1 MIIDSYSRGIMH
13 FSTIFKS
20 LKNKDMLRRVL
31 IIFGIIV
38 AYRLLARVP
47 VPMGDASTFK
57 EAVSNLLEKSDFSSF
72 LNLISGGGLANFSI
86 ILVGL
91 SPYITGSIII
101 QLLTKAIP
109 SLEELSNDGEAGRR
123 KINQWTRMLTVPLA
137 IIQSIA
143 YIFIL
148 YQSTISP
155 NIATDFAPS
164 MGDWALSVTAMT
176 AGSLILMWM
185 GELITEQGIGNGIS
199 TLIFAS
205 IISQLPTTLAS
216 LGAGLFDT
224 SQGSLTLFSG
234 LTLPV
239 NPTIF
244 WIVLGFAV
252 ALIIVIYF
260 LVKINEAQR
269 IITINYA
276 KRVHGNSSY
285 GGIKSILPIKLI
297 AAGVIPVIFATAFL
311 SLPALVGQV
320 ISSMNPGSEVGTT
333 LVNLF
338 SAPSA
343 NNFATIYP
351 DGLTAQWFVYPA
363 LYFILVF
370 MFTYFYTSIIFNTKE
385 IADNLQKQ
393 GGFIEGVRPGIA
405 TSKYLSKVVN
415 RLDLFGALALGVIAM
430 LPFITDYIFI
440 LTTGAP
446 MGLSISGT
454 GLLIVVTVA
463 LENLRSVDSR
473 ALMITYDDFGDELK
487 D

>member
-1 MIIDSYSRGIMH
+1 MH
-13 FSTIFKS
+13 FKTIFKS
-20 LKNKDMLRRVL
+20 LKNKDMLKRVL
-31 IIFGIIV
+31 VILGIV
-38 AYRLLARVP
+38 VVYRFLAQIP
-47 VPMGDASTFK
+47 VPMGDASTFR
-57 EAVSNLLEKSDFSSF
+57 EAVANLLEKSDFSNF
-72 LNLISGGGLANFSI
+72 LNLISGGGLASFSV

-91 SPYITGSIII
+91 SPYITSSIVI

-109 SLEELSNDGEAGRR
+109 SLEELSNDGETGRR
-123 KINQWTRMLTVPLA
+123 KINQWTRLLTIPLA
-137 IIQSIA
+137 IVQSIA

-148 YQSTISP
+148 YQSTLSA
-155 NIATDFAPS
+155 NIASDFTPT

-176 AGSLILMWM
+176 AGSVILMWF

-205 IISQLPTTLAS
+205 IISQLPTAMAS
-216 LGAGLFDT
+216 LGSALFDT
-224 SQGSLTLFSG
+224 SGGSLSLFG
-234 LTLPV
+234 WLELPV
-239 NPTIF
+239 NPTVF
-244 WIVLGFAV
+244 WIILGFSIAMLV
-252 ALIIVIYF
+252 VVYF
-260 LVKINEAQR
+260 LVKLNEAQR

-285 GGIKSILPIKLI
+285 GGIKSILPIKMI

-311 SLPALVGQV
+311 SLPALIGQV
-320 ISSMNPGSEVGTT
+320 IVSFNPGNEFGAN
-333 LVNLF
+333 LVSIF

-343 NNFATIYP
+343 NNFSTMYP
-351 DGLTAQWFVYPA
+351 DGITGQWFVYPA
-363 LYFILVF
+363 LYFVLVF

-393 GGFIEGVRPGIA
+393 GGFIEGVRPGISTA
-405 TSKYLSKVVN
+405 NYLGKVVN
-415 RLDLFGALALGVIAM
+415 RLDLFGALALGLVAM

-440 LTTGAP
+440 VITGAP
-446 MGLSISGT
+446 IGLSISGT

-473 ALMITYDDFGDELK
+473 ALMITYDDFGNELK

>member
-1 MIIDSYSRGIMH
+1 M
-13 FSTIFKS
+13 
-20 LKNKDMLRRVL
+20 LKRVL
-31 IIFGIIV
+31 VILGIIV
-38 AYRLLARVP
+38 AYRFLAQIP

-57 EAVSNLLEKSDFSSF
+57 EAVSNLLEKSDFSNF
-72 LNLISGGGLANFSI
+72 LNLISGGGLASFSI

-91 SPYITGSIII
+91 SPYITGSIVI

-109 SLEELSNDGEAGRR
+109 SLEEISNDGETGRR
-123 KINQWTRMLTVPLA
+123 KINQWTRILTVPLA
-137 IIQSIA
+137 IVQSIA

-148 YQSTISP
+148 YQSTLSA
-155 NIATDFAPS
+155 NIATDFTPTF
-164 MGDWALSVTAMT
+164 GDWALSVTAMT

-185 GELITEQGIGNGIS
+185 GELITEQGVGNGIS

-205 IISQLPTTLAS
+205 IISQLPTTMAS
-216 LGAGLFDT
+216 LGVALFDT
-224 SQGSLTLFSG
+224 SQGG
-234 LTLPV
+234 LDVFGWFELPV
-239 NPTIF
+239 NPVTF
-244 WIVLGFAV
+244 WIVLGFTLAMIV
-252 ALIIVIYF
+252 VIYF
-260 LVKINEAQR
+260 LVKLNEAQR

-276 KRVHGNSSY
+276 KRVHGNSTY

-320 ISSMNPGSEVGTT
+320 VMSVDPGNEFGASMVEI
-333 LVNLF
+333 F

-343 NNFATIYP
+343 NNFSTMYP
-351 DGLTAQWFVYPA
+351 DGITARWFVYPA
-363 LYFILVF
+363 LYFLLVF

-393 GGFIEGVRPGIA
+393 GGFIEGVRPGIT
-405 TSKYLSKVVN
+405 TSNYLNKVVN
-415 RLDLFGALALGVIAM
+415 RLNLFGALALGLIAM
-430 LPFITDYIFI
+430 LPFITDYVFI

-446 MGLSISGT
+446 IGLSISGT

-463 LENLRSVDSR
+463 LENLRSLDSR

>member
-1 MIIDSYSRGIMH
+1 MH
-13 FSTIFKS
+13 FKTIFKS

-31 IIFGIIV
+31 IIFGILV
-38 AYRLLARVP
+38 AYRLLAQIP

-57 EAVSNLLEKSDFSSF
+57 EAVSNLLEKSDFSNF
-72 LNLISGGGLANFSI
+72 LNLISGGGLASFSI

-91 SPYITGSIII
+91 SPYITGSIVI

-109 SLEELSNDGEAGRR
+109 RLEELSNDGETGRR
-123 KINQWTRMLTVPLA
+123 KINQWTRMLTIPLA
-137 IIQSIA
+137 VVQSIA

-148 YQSTISP
+148 YQSTISA
-155 NIATDFAPS
+155 NVATEFTPTFN
-164 MGDWALSVTAMT
+164 DWALSVTAMT
-176 AGSLILMWM
+176 AGSVILMWM
-185 GELITEQGIGNGIS
+185 DELITEQGIGNGIS

-205 IISQLPTTLAS
+205 IVSQLPTTMAS
-216 LGAGLFDT
+216 LGTALFDT
-224 SQGSLTLFSG
+224 SQGTLNMFG
-234 LTLPV
+234 WFELPV
-239 NPTIF
+239 NPTVF
-244 WIVLGFAV
+244 WIILGFTIAMLV
-252 ALIIVIYF
+252 VIYF
-260 LVKINEAQR
+260 LVKLNEAQR

-320 ISSMNPGSEVGTT
+320 ITTVNPGNEIGTT
-333 LVNLF
+333 LTTVF

-343 NNFATIYP
+343 NNFSTMYP
-351 DGLTAQWFVYPA
+351 DGITPQWFIYPA
-363 LYFILVF
+363 VYFVLVF
-370 MFTYFYTSIIFNTKE
+370 AFTYFYTSIIFNTKE

-393 GGFIEGVRPGIA
+393 GGFIEGVRPGIKTA
-405 TSKYLSKVVN
+405 EYLGKVVN
-415 RLDLFGALALGVIAM
+415 RLDLFGALALGLIAM
-430 LPFITDYIFI
+430 LPFATDYVFI
-440 LTTGAP
+440 LLTGAP
-446 MGLSISGT
+446 LGLSISGT

-473 ALMITYDDFGDELK
+473 ALMITYDDFGNELE

>member
-1 MIIDSYSRGIMH
+1 MH
-13 FSTIFKS
+13 FKTIFRS
-20 LKNKDMLRRVL
+20 LKNKDMLKRVM
-31 IIFGIIV
+31 IILGILV
-38 AYRLLARVP
+38 AYRLLAQIP

-57 EAVSNLLEKSDFSSF
+57 EAVSNLMQKSDFSNF
-72 LNLISGGGLANFSI
+72 LNLISGGGLASFSI

-91 SPYITGSIII
+91 SPYITGSIVV

-109 SLEELSNDGEAGRR
+109 SLEELSNDGEVGRR
-123 KINQWTRMLTVPLA
+123 KINQWTRILTVPLA
-137 IIQSIA
+137 IVQSIA

-148 YQSTISP
+148 YQSTVSA
-155 NIATDFAPS
+155 NIATEFTPTA
-164 MGDWALSVTAMT
+164 GDWALSVTAMT

-205 IISQLPTTLAS
+205 IISQLPTTMAS
-216 LGAGLFDT
+216 LGSAMFDT
-224 SQGSLTLFSG
+224 SQGSLSMFGWLE
-234 LTLPV
+234 LPV
-239 NPTIF
+239 NPTVF
-244 WIVLGFAV
+244 WIVLGFVIAMLV
-252 ALIIVIYF
+252 VIYF
-260 LVKINEAQR
+260 LVKLNEAQR

-285 GGIKSILPIKLI
+285 GGIKSILPIKMI

-320 ISSMNPGSEVGTT
+320 INSVNPGNEIGET
-333 LVNLF
+333 LVTVF

-343 NNFATIYP
+343 NNFQSMYP
-351 DGLTAQWFVYPA
+351 DGITGQWFVYPA
-363 LYFILVF
+363 MYFLLVF

-405 TSKYLSKVVN
+405 TAKYLGKVVN
-415 RLDLFGALALGVIAM
+415 HLDLFGALALGLIAM

-440 LTTGAP
+440 IITGAP
-446 MGLSISGT
+446 IGLSISGT

-463 LENLRSVDSR
+463 LENLRSLDSR
-473 ALMITYDDFGDELK
+473 ALMITYDDFNNELE

>member
-1 MIIDSYSRGIMH
+1 MH
-13 FSTIFKS
+13 FKTIFKS
-20 LKNKDMLRRVL
+20 LKNKDMLKRVM
-31 IIFGIIV
+31 IILGIIV
-38 AYRLLARVP
+38 AYRLLAQIP
-47 VPMGDASTFK
+47 APMGDASTFK

-72 LNLISGGGLANFSI
+72 LNLISGGGLASFSI
-86 ILVGL
+86 ILVGM
-91 SPYITGSIII
+91 SPYITGSIVI

-148 YQSTISP
+148 YQTTISA
-155 NIATDFAPS
+155 NIASDFTPTF
-164 MGDWALSVTAMT
+164 GDWALSVTAMT
-176 AGSLILMWM
+176 AGSVILMWF

-199 TLIFAS
+199 TIIFAS
-205 IISQLPTTLAS
+205 IISQLPTTMAS
-216 LGAGLFDT
+216 LGSALFDT
-224 SQGSLTLFSG
+224 SEGTLSLFG
-234 LTLPV
+234 WFNLPV
-239 NPTIF
+239 NPTVF
-244 WIVLGFAV
+244 WIVLGFTIAMLV
-252 ALIIVIYF
+252 VIYF

-311 SLPALVGQV
+311 SLPALIGQV
-320 ISSMNPGSEVGTT
+320 ITSIDPGNEIGANMVSI
-333 LVNLF
+333 F

-343 NNFATIYP
+343 NNYAAMYP
-351 DGLTAQWFVYPA
+351 DGITAKWFIYPA
-363 LYFILVF
+363 LYFVLVF
-370 MFTYFYTSIIFNTKE
+370 AFTYFYTSIIFNTKE

-393 GGFIEGVRPGIA
+393 GGFIEGVRPGITTA
-405 TSKYLSKVVN
+405 KYLSKVVN
-415 RLDLFGALALGVIAM
+415 RLDLFGALALGLIAM

-440 LTTGAP
+440 VITGAP
-446 MGLSISGT
+446 IGLSISGT

-473 ALMITYDDFGDELK
+473 ALMITYDDYKNDVE

>member
-1 MIIDSYSRGIMH
+1 MLKRVFII
-13 FSTIFKS
+13 
-20 LKNKDMLRRVL
+20 L
-31 IIFGIIV
+31 GIIV
-38 AYRLLARVP
+38 AYRLLAQIP

-57 EAVSNLLEKSDFSSF
+57 EAVSNLMEKSDFSSF
-72 LNLISGGGLANFSI
+72 LNLISGGGLASFSI

-91 SPYITGSIII
+91 SPYITGSIVI

-109 SLEELSNDGEAGRR
+109 SLEEISNDGETGRR

-137 IIQSIA
+137 IVQSIA

-148 YQSTISP
+148 YQSTLSA
-155 NIATDFAPS
+155 NIASDFTPTFN
-164 MGDWALSVTAMT
+164 DWALSVTSMT
-176 AGSLILMWM
+176 AGSLILMWL

-205 IISQLPTTLAS
+205 IISQLPTTMAS
-216 LGAGLFDT
+216 LGTALFDT
-224 SQGSLTLFSG
+224 SEGSLNLFDW
-234 LTLPV
+234 LEIPV

-244 WIVLGFAV
+244 WILLGFGIAMIV
-252 ALIIVIYF
+252 VIYF
-260 LVKINEAQR
+260 LVKLNEAQR

-320 ISSMNPGSEVGTT
+320 ITSIDAGNEFGEM
-333 LVNLF
+333 LVTVF

-343 NNFATIYP
+343 NNFSSMYP
-351 DGLTAQWFVYPA
+351 DGITAQWFVYPA
-363 LYFILVF
+363 LYFVLVF
-370 MFTYFYTSIIFNTKE
+370 IFTYFYTSIIFNTKE

-393 GGFIEGVRPGIA
+393 GGFIEGVRPGITTA
-405 TSKYLSKVVN
+405 NYLSKVVN
-415 RLDLFGALALGVIAM
+415 RLDLFGALALGLIAM

-446 MGLSISGT
+446 IGLSISGT

-463 LENLRSVDSR
+463 LENLRSIDSR
-473 ALMITYDDFGDELK
+473 ALMITYDDFSNESRD
-487 D
+487 

>member
-1 MIIDSYSRGIMH
+1 MH
-13 FSTIFKS
+13 FKTIFKS

-31 IIFGIIV
+31 IIVGIVV
-38 AYRLLARVP
+38 AYRLLAQIP

-57 EAVSNLLEKSDFSSF
+57 EAVSNLLEKSDFSNF
-72 LNLISGGGLANFSI
+72 LNLISGGGLASFSI

-91 SPYITGSIII
+91 SPYITGSIVV

-109 SLEELSNDGEAGRR
+109 RLEELSNDGESGRR
-123 KINQWTRMLTVPLA
+123 KINQWTRMLTIPLA
-137 IIQSIA
+137 IVQSIA

-148 YQSTISP
+148 YQSTISA
-155 NIATDFAPS
+155 NVATEFTPTFN
-164 MGDWALSVTAMT
+164 DWALSVTAMT
-176 AGSLILMWM
+176 AGSVILMWM

-205 IISQLPTTLAS
+205 IVSQLPTTMAS
-216 LGAGLFDT
+216 LGTALFDT
-224 SQGSLTLFSG
+224 SDGTLSMFG
-234 LTLPV
+234 WFELPV
-239 NPTIF
+239 NPTVF
-244 WIVLGFAV
+244 WIILGFTIAMLV
-252 ALIIVIYF
+252 VIYF
-260 LVKINEAQR
+260 LVKLNEAQR

-320 ISSMNPGSEVGTT
+320 ITTVNPGNEIGNTLTT
-333 LVNLF
+333 VF

-343 NNFATIYP
+343 NNFASQYP
-351 DGLTAQWFVYPA
+351 DGITGQWFIYPA
-363 LYFILVF
+363 VYFLLVF
-370 MFTYFYTSIIFNTKE
+370 TFTYFYTSIIFNTKE

-393 GGFIEGVRPGIA
+393 GGFIEGVRPGINTA
-405 TSKYLSKVVN
+405 EYLGKVVN
-415 RLDLFGALALGVIAM
+415 RLNLFGALALGLIAM
-430 LPFITDYIFI
+430 LPFATDYVFI
-440 LTTGAP
+440 LLTGAP
-446 MGLSISGT
+446 LGLSISGT

-473 ALMITYDDFGDELK
+473 ALMITYDDFGNELK

>member
-1 MIIDSYSRGIMH
+1 MH
-13 FSTIFKS
+13 FKTIFKS
-20 LKNKDMLRRVL
+20 LKNKDMLRRVMVIL
-31 IIFGIIV
+31 GIIV
-38 AYRLLARVP
+38 AYRILAEIP

-72 LNLISGGGLANFSI
+72 LNLISGGGLASFSI

-91 SPYITGSIII
+91 SPYITGSIVV

-109 SLEELSNDGEAGRR
+109 RLEELSNDGESGRR
-123 KINQWTRMLTVPLA
+123 KINQWTRILTVPLA
-137 IIQSIA
+137 IVQSIA

-148 YQSTISP
+148 YQSTVAA
-155 NIATDFAPS
+155 NIATDFTPT
-164 MGDWALSVTAMT
+164 MGDWVLSVTAMT
-176 AGSLILMWM
+176 AGSVILMWM

-205 IISQLPTTLAS
+205 IISQLPTTMAS
-216 LGAGLFDT
+216 LGNALFDT
-224 SQGSLTLFSG
+224 SQGTLNLFG
-234 LTLPV
+234 WLNLPV
-239 NPTIF
+239 NPTTF

-252 ALIIVIYF
+252 AMLIVIYF
-260 LVKINEAQR
+260 LVKLNEAQR

-285 GGIKSILPIKLI
+285 GGIKSILPIKMI

-311 SLPALVGQV
+311 SLPALIGQV
-320 ISSMNPGSEVGTT
+320 VTTVDPGNEFGAS
-333 LVNLF
+333 LVTIF

-343 NNFATIYP
+343 SNFAAIYP
-351 DGLTAQWFVYPA
+351 NGITGQWFVYPA
-363 LYFILVF
+363 MYFLLVF
-370 MFTYFYTSIIFNTKE
+370 AFTYFYTSIIFDTKE

-405 TSKYLSKVVN
+405 TSKYLGKVVN
-415 RLDLFGALALGVIAM
+415 RLDLFGALALGLVAM

-440 LTTGAP
+440 VVTGAP
-446 MGLSISGT
+446 IGLSISGT

-463 LENLRSVDSR
+463 LENLRSIDSR
-473 ALMITYDDFGDELK
+473 ALMVTYDDFRNELE

>member
-1 MIIDSYSRGIMH
+1 MH
-13 FSTIFKS
+13 FKTIFKS

-31 IIFGIIV
+31 IILGILV
-38 AYRLLARVP
+38 AYRLLAQIP

-57 EAVSNLLEKSDFSSF
+57 EAVSNLLEKSDFSNF
-72 LNLISGGGLANFSI
+72 LNLISGGGLASFSI

-91 SPYITGSIII
+91 SPYITGSIVV

-109 SLEELSNDGEAGRR
+109 SLEELSNDGETGRR
-123 KINQWTRMLTVPLA
+123 KINQWTRILTVPLA
-137 IIQSIA
+137 IVQSIA

-148 YQSTISP
+148 YQSTVSANVAAEFTP
-155 NIATDFAPS
+155 TA
-164 MGDWALSVTAMT
+164 GDWALSVTAMT

-205 IISQLPTTLAS
+205 IISQLPNTMAS
-216 LGAGLFDT
+216 LGNALFDT
-224 SQGSLTLFSG
+224 SEGSLNLFG
-234 LTLPV
+234 WLELPV

-244 WIVLGFAV
+244 WILLGFGIAMLV
-252 ALIIVIYF
+252 VIYF
-260 LVKINEAQR
+260 LVKLNEA
-269 IITINYA
+269 
-276 KRVHGNSSY
+276 
-285 GGIKSILPIKLI
+285 L
-297 AAGVIPVIFATAFL
+297 FATAFL
-311 SLPALVGQV
+311 SLPALIGQV
-320 ISSMNPGSEVGTT
+320 ITTVNPGNEIGEN
-333 LVNLF
+333 LVTIF

-343 NNFATIYP
+343 NNFKAMYP
-351 DGLTAQWFVYPA
+351 DGITGQWFVYPA
-363 LYFILVF
+363 MYFILVF

-405 TSKYLSKVVN
+405 TAKYLGKVVN
-415 RLDLFGALALGVIAM
+415 HLDLFGALALGLIAM

-440 LTTGAP
+440 IITGAP
-446 MGLSISGT
+446 IGLSISGT

-463 LENLRSVDSR
+463 LENLRSLDSR
-473 ALMITYDDFGDELK
+473 ALMITYDDFSNELE